1 MYLDHHSLNHQRLSI
16 FWGSK
21 LWCQLARKGDHWFS
35 RIACVH
41 TITRTEK
48 LTGTVF
54 SVSNQWTR
62 TWPTRSASRRS
73 AETPCFAYVV
83 IANAGRKWSRADTS
97 VEQPRGGVTKNSWCR
112 ACTAIVAKKKQLVVS
127 YRIVRSRA
135 VEQVS
140 FIPSALQPQAKPR
153 VPAKRTV
160 AGNAWMYAGK
170 CIESVAL
177 LATGY
182 LPNRSG
188 WASWA

>member
-1 MYLDHHSLNHQRLSI
+1 MYLDHHSLNLQWLST

-41 TITRTEK
+41 TITRTGTEK

-54 SVSNQWTR
+54 SVSNQRTR
-62 TWPTRSASRRS
+62 TWPTRSASGRS
-73 AETPCFAYVV
+73 AETPCFAHAV

-97 VEQPRGGVTKNSWCR
+97 VEQPRGGVTKNSRCR
-112 ACTAIVAKKKQLVVS
+112 ACTAMVAKKYQLVVS

-160 AGNAWMYAGK
+160 AGK
-170 CIESVAL
+170 V
-177 LATGY
+177 
-182 LPNRSG
+182 
-188 WASWA
+188 